1 MSKPTQVVGRR
12 VAAFLIDLVIL
23 YGLTFALFFAMAD
36 TEEEQ
41 LQKLIEGD
49 LDADST
55 TYGNIQI
62 GDNEYSL
69 AGGDF
74 ILWLFIT
81 FLIGFLY
88 MVVLQGLKGWTPG
101 KLALGIRV
109 VDESGKTGPG
119 IGKAALRWLLWV
131 VDGFFFYLVAF
142 VTALATEK
150 NQRVG
155 DMVAKTFVV
164 GQKDVGRPP
173 FGQQQQPITGGGYY
187 AQQGQQQPAQPVAQS
202 SGDAGAGWHPDPHGQ
217 ARLRYWDGSQW
228 TEHTSN

>member
-1 MSKPTQVVGRR
+1 MKKPTQVVGRR
-12 VAAFLIDLVIL
+12 VAAFLIDLVVL
-23 YGLTFALFFAMAD
+23 YGVSFALFFAMAD

-41 LQKLIEGD
+41 LEKLLKGD
-49 LDADST
+49 LTADST

-74 ILWLFIT
+74 VLWL
-81 FLIGFLY
+81 LIVTLFGFLY
-88 MVVLQGLKGWTPG
+88 LVVLQGIKGWTPG

-119 IGKAALRWLLWV
+119 IGKAAIRWLLWI

-142 VTALATEK
+142 VSALATEK

-155 DMVAKTFVV
+155 DMLAKTYVV
-164 GQKDVGRPP
+164 GQNDVGRPP
-173 FGQQQQPITGGGYY
+173 FAGQQQFGGGYGG
-187 AQQGQQQPAQPVAQS
+187 QPQQQAN
-202 SGDAGAGWHPDPHGQ
+202 GGAGWHPDPHGQ
-217 ARLRYWDGSQW
+217 ARMRYWDGSQW